1 MPSIWTQ
8 LSSACFAVVCL
19 AVTGASAAEQ
29 PTCAARDIEIITLI
43 EDHGAPTTSRRKSWR
58 KRAWPRSTLASLA
71 QLIAKPKDWR
81 SMATSFAHSVRS
93 SRGPHNNRARAFF
106 PVLLAKVGAT
116 FAA

>member
-43 EDHGAPTTSRRKSWR
+43 EDHGA
-58 KRAWPRSTLASLA
+58 ADDLAPEKLAKAGLA
-71 QLIAKPKDWR
+71 QVDARLACSADRKAEGLAIYDDIIRSLGPKL
-81 SMATSFAHSVRS
+81 
-93 SRGPHNNRARAFF
+93 SR
-106 PVLLAKVGAT
+106 T
-116 FAA
+116 TQ